1 MARNIRSQGEVK
13 LLVGTTPRAFDPT
26 LPGVLGSPIK
36 DRSTVTIT
44 PILMDGGRGV
54 VGRLTPVVPGVTPTM
69 STGTITVADN
79 DFTTGSAEVIL
90 GDYHLLSYIDFQPA
104 VLLADTAIALA
115 AAINRFPGFRASISA
130 PGVIVVRGMNGDDD
144 QVAFEVRH
152 FGTHTN
158 FTLSPTSGFFT
169 VGSPVL
175 GPPVLSL

>member
-26 LPGVLGSPIK
+26 LPGVLGSPLK
-36 DRSTVTIT
+36 NRSTVTIT
-44 PILMDGGRGV
+44 PILMSGGRGV
-54 VGRLTPVVPGVTPTM
+54 VGRLTPVVPGVTPNAA
-69 STGTITVADN
+69 TGMITVVDN

-90 GDYHLLSYIDFQPA
+90 GDYHLLSYIDFYPDA
-104 VLLADTAIALA
+104 ILANTAIALA

-130 PGVIVVRGMNGDDD
+130 PGVVLVRGEPGDDD
-144 QVAFEVRH
+144 QIVFEARY
-152 FGTHTN
+152 FGTKTN
-158 FTLSPTSGFFT
+158 FALSPTSGFFT